1 MNKRILVD
9 TKDYGQKAVD
19 GFNLLSLE
27 EHLYNKRFI
36 ETADQ
41 MMINAEQVI
50 AFYYEVDWE

>member
-19 GFNLLSLE
+19 GFNLHSLE
-27 EHLYNKRFI
+27 EHLYNKHFI

-50 AFYYEVDWE
+50 AFYYEVD

>member
-19 GFNLLSLE
+19 GFSLRSLE

-50 AFYYEVDWE
+50 AFYYEVD